1 MKRTRLNENA
11 SFKLFLRI
19 VKKHRVNETFRH
31 YIKESQVKVDKLWI
45 IQTSGLVGRHS
56 KPSVLTDYTIL
67 MRGPAAMQANRSEAF
82 SE

>member
-1 MKRTRLNENA
+1 M
-11 SFKLFLRI
+11 
-19 VKKHRVNETFRH
+19 
-31 YIKESQVKVDKLWI
+31 VDKLWI